1 MGMSR
6 AEALTDTD
14 LVHAAQAGDVGALGG
29 LLVRHRP
36 SLLAFAVGLTGNG
49 PDAEDA
55 VQEACL
61 IALRR
66 LGELRDPAAVGAW
79 LRTVVRNVCRMRYR
93 ARTDQPLD
101 DRLAAAL
108 RSSEPDPTE
117 LLWQHATRDWVWHA
131 LEDLSPPLR
140 LVVMLRYFSSVTAY
154 QDIADVCGVPVGTV
168 RSRLHEARGK
178 LSQALMA
185 TADAA
190 HGDVRVATGEW
201 WRYSQDMVSAVY
213 RGDVAS
219 QLAVSWTPTVDIRG
233 PRDLRNEGYG
243 ALVGGLEQDVLDG
256 VGYRVTNVAA
266 SRDIVVCEFELRSPP
281 DDPFHCP
288 PGAAWVLHLR
298 SGWVE
303 QATIFQ
309 LRRQQAE
316 HAPV

>member
-1 MGMSR
+1 MGTSH
-6 AEALTDTD
+6 AHSSSTTDAD
-14 LVHAAQAGDVGALGG
+14 LVHAAQAGDVSALGS
-29 LLVRHRP
+29 LLIRHRP
-36 SLLAFAVGLTGNG
+36 SLLAFAISLIGYG

-66 LGELRDPAAVGAW
+66 LGELRDPAAAGSW

-101 DRLAAAL
+101 DGLAATL

-117 LLWQHATRDWVWHA
+117 LVWQHATRDWVWHA
-131 LEDLSPPLR
+131 LADLSPPLR
-140 LVVMLRYFSSVTAY
+140 LVVMLRHFSSVTSY

-178 LSQALMA
+178 LSQALLA

-190 HGDVRVATGEW
+190 HGDVRVVTGEW
-201 WRYSQDMVSAVY
+201 RRYSQDMVSAVY
-213 RGDVAS
+213 RGDVAA

-233 PRDLRNEGYG
+233 PHDLRNEGYG
-243 ALVGGLEQDVLDG
+243 ALVRGLEQDMLDG

-281 DDPFHCP
+281 EDPLHCP
-288 PGAAWVLHLR
+288 PGAAWVLHVR
-298 SGWVE
+298 AGWVE
-303 QATIFQ
+303 QARLFQ
-309 LRRQQAE
+309 LRRQ
-316 HAPV
+316 PVETA